1 MVAGRAPFAGET
13 VTDMLI
19 AIVER
24 EPPPLKNFGSEQIPA
39 ELDWIITKALRKNPD
54 ERYQTSKELLVDLQR
69 LRQKLEIESHLE
81 RSAVPETGDETARVA
96 ARSTAEHAGRLRR
109 VFPTRRAAIYAA
121 VLIPLT
127 LGTLAYL
134 WHWRQTSVASQAE
147 IKSLAVLPLKS
158 LDAGENFLGL

>member
-1 MVAGRAPFAGET
+1 VLYEMVAGRAPFAGET
-13 VTDMLI
+13 VTDMLV

-54 ERYQTSKELLVDLQR
+54 ERYQTSKELLADLQR

-81 RSAVPETGDETARVA
+81 RSGVPEAGDETARVA

-109 VFPTRRAAIYAA
+109 VFPTRRAAIYTA
-121 VLIPLT
+121 VLNNSDIRHARLFVA
-127 LGTLAYL
+127 LA
-134 WHWRQTSVASQAE
+134 T
-147 IKSLAVLPLKS
+147 
-158 LDAGENFLGL
+158 NFGRATG